1 MNLNQVTIPVKEIK
15 RSIEFYTTI
24 GLSLIVHT
32 HDRYARFVCPD
43 GNATL
48 SIHVVDS
55 IDSVARTTIYFERED
70 LDVYVDSLKKK
81 GIIFNLMPKDQS
93 WLWREA
99 HLSDPDGNPIIIYY
113 AGKNRIDPPWKL
125 KIRL

>member
-55 IDSVARTTIYFERED
+55 IDSMARTTIYFERED

-125 KIRL
+125 KN

>member
-15 RSIEFYTTI
+15 RSIDFYITI

-125 KIRL
+125 KN

>member
-1 MNLNQVTIPVKEIK
+1 MNLNQVTIPVTKMKEAID
-15 RSIEFYTTI
+15 FYTCI
-24 GLSLIVHT
+24 GLTLIVHT

-48 SIHVVDS
+48 SLHLVETISPD
-55 IDSVARTTIYFERED
+55 ARTTIYFERKD
-70 LDVYVDSLKKK
+70 LDQYIEILKDK
-81 GIIFNLMPKDQS
+81 GIKFDTQPKDQT

-113 AGKNRIDPPWKL
+113 AGENRIDPPWKL
-125 KIRL
+125 KS